1 MKTIS
6 YYIEKDMK
14 TKKTMTD
21 SWSCVPQL
29 KEACNEIDEL
39 GHHVYEIK
47 NCVRVSKLE
56 NIVYDMKLQLQEAI
70 NWLDEIDTDVHWETV
85 DE

>member
-1 MKTIS
+1 
-6 YYIEKDMK
+6 MK

-29 KEACNEIDEL
+29 KEACHKIDEL
-39 GHHVYEIK
+39 GHFVYEIK
-47 NCVRVSKLE
+47 HCVRVSNLE
-56 NIVYDMKLQLQEAI
+56 NMVYDMKLQLQEAI

-85 DE
+85 DEYDEQV

>member
-1 MKTIS
+1 
-6 YYIEKDMK
+6 MK

-21 SWSCVPQL
+21 SWIGGRQI

-85 DE
+85 DDYDE